1 VNGRVVEME
10 RVHDQSNSDVVV
22 QRRTYT
28 CSSYKWYHKII
39 VSIEFGKDID
49 KWFPPVLLPYKYDG
63 KPTKFKVKKHGN
75 RTYSDMPYVQTKVST
90 NQSIAQKAQ
99 QYGPKRA
106 LFQVTKEAGGGVDST
121 GMLPRNE
128 NQVKHIKKKQQD
140 PGPANM
146 ELLKTTFCGFIHEII
161 CNDLPTVMLFTDRQL
176 DKTVKFYC
184 QRRPN
189 QLSELSV
196 DLTFQLGLFY
206 LLVQVTK
213 TPLSK

>member
-1 VNGRVVEME
+1 MVTPFTWLRPFQFYTGKYKPI
-10 RVHDQSNSDVVV
+10 SDD
-22 QRRTYT
+22 TFHNE
-28 CSSYKWYHKII
+28 C
-39 VSIEFGKDID
+39 IEDAIL
-49 KWFPPVLLPYKYDG
+49 PSLL
-63 KPTKFKVKKHGN
+63 
-75 RTYSDMPYVQTKVST
+75 
-90 NQSIAQKAQ
+90 AQKAQ

-121 GMLPRNE
+121 SMLPRNE

-161 CNDLPTVMLFTDRQL
+161 CNDLPIVMLFTDRQL
-176 DKTVKFYC
+176 DNTVKFYC